1 MDAAVKQ
8 DDLDPHHHIHL
19 PTTHGGKYLTINVKE
34 AQQKTADL
42 MKHAQEFLEDIRLT
56 TWYFIVTLV
65 IICALCIP
73 AIALDPSVA
82 LIYTL
87 ETASLL
93 LVVAAGFASVYPR
106 LWVLECAFYLSV
118 FMIFLWL
125 AALTVWSVFYGVTLY
140 KKAVWLWYL
149 IWVFLLFQSLS
160 VWWFVCMFS
169 SAIYTAL
176 HHAEASRM
184 SAEIDDYHA
193 RTSQILAAN
202 KKN

>member
-1 MDAAVKQ
+1 
-8 DDLDPHHHIHL
+8 
-19 PTTHGGKYLTINVKE
+19 
-34 AQQKTADL
+34 

-56 TWYFIVTLV
+56 TAYFFVTLMIV
-65 IICALCIP
+65 CALCVPGI
-73 AIALDPSVA
+73 AIDPSVA
-82 LIYTL
+82 LIYIL

-93 LVVAAGFASVYPR
+93 LVLAAAVASTWRTLLVMEG
-106 LWVLECAFYLSV
+106 AFYLSV

-125 AALTVWSVFYGVTLY
+125 AALTVWTVFYGVTLY

-149 IWVFLLFQSLS
+149 IWVALLFQSLS

-176 HHAEASRM
+176 HHAEASQM
-184 SAEIDDYHA
+184 SAQIEDYHA
-193 RTSQILAAN
+193 RTTQILAAN